1 MKKLFIFLIVLG
13 LLAAGGVIFFTSTST
28 GQEIWNNWQTSIQES
43 KEKSELERK
52 KEVEDTCRSMI
63 ASYKQDVMTYEA
75 FKDNDDE
82 YYRSI
87 GEECRVRANQTAKE
101 YNEYIEKNKDVW
113 KEDWPADISECL
125 IYIE

>member
-13 LLAAGGVIFFTSTST
+13 LLAVGGVIFFTSTST

-52 KEVEDTCRSMI
+52 KKVEDTCRSMI
-63 ASYKQDVMTYEA
+63 ASYKKDVITYEG

-82 YYRSI
+82 FYRSI
-87 GEECRVRANQTAKE
+87 AMEARIRANQTAST
-101 YNEYIEKNKDVW
+101 YNEYILKNSYVW
-113 KEDWPADISECL
+113 KDNAPSDIASEL
-125 IYIE
+125 EYI